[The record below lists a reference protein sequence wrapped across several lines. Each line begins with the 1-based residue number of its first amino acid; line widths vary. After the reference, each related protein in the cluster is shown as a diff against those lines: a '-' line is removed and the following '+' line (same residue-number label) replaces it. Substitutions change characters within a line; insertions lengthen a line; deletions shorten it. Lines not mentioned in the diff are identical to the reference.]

1 MTPPPDPRAQPG
13 EHQSWTDPILCKE
26 TQVRVGHFRSLGWLP
41 TNFKPKTPSM
51 RYDLSRQA
59 PQELGRNARFE
70 DDIGFYNY
78 HLWAVNEDNREFP
91 AIRLIF
97 IFVEGYLRWE

>member
-1 MTPPPDPRAQPG
+1 MTPPPEPRAQPG
-13 EHQSWTDPILCKE
+13 EHQFWTDPILCKE

-59 PQELGRNARFE
+59 PQELGRNVRF
-70 DDIGFYNY
+70 
-78 HLWAVNEDNREFP
+78 EDNREFP
-91 AIRLIF
+91 TIRLIS
-97 IFVEGYLRWE
+97 VEGYLRWE